1 MWSDTG
7 ASLKGRHSLQVS
19 SSSRPECVRHVW
31 HCTRGRVAAAL
42 LAAAG
47 STALA
52 WASQDALRDP
62 PMQQADALR
71 IRGGIAADMQGNVR
85 KVPVDPA
92 MQKPQILRGDLMGQP
107 VTPAPEV
114 LRLWSPEVLST
125 VKISAKV
132 RAAVAALDSTEF
144 QERREA
150 SSALMDASVAPEQLF
165 ATLDREQLSTEQRER
180 LLAAAREKVLALPRG
195 ALGIRMQPSGDP
207 QRPGVE
213 IIMLLPG
220 MPASAVLKVGDRI
233 EEIDGKSVTNSN
245 DLVDLI
251 QSRLPGDT
259 VKLRVARPER
269 DERGRPRL
277 DGQGGFVEQRLN
289 VDMQL
294 TTAADLDKF
303 EGQFPSMSR
312 SLVLERRLLA
322 LQQAEERFAPKPIAV
337 RRRGPEEPVDLD
349 VPGAP

>member
-1 MWSDTG
+1 MSSD
-7 ASLKGRHSLQVS
+7 ASV
-19 SSSRPECVRHVW
+19 SSRPSDGSGARQGWQRKRVI
-31 HCTRGRVAAAL
+31 VAAAL
-42 LAAAG
+42 LATAG

-52 WASQDALRDP
+52 WTSQDALRDAQA
-62 PMQQADALR
+62 QQVDALR
-71 IRGGIAADMQGNVR
+71 ILGGVAADAQGNLR
-85 KVPVDPA
+85 KIPGNPA
-92 MQKPQILRGDLMGQP
+92 IAQPQAWRGDLMGQP
-107 VTPAPEV
+107 TTPAPEV
-114 LRLWSPEVLST
+114 LRLWSPELLASIKV
-125 VKISAKV
+125 SAKV
-132 RAAVAALDSTEF
+132 RAAVAALDSAAF
-144 QERREA
+144 NERSAA
-150 SSALMDASVAPEQLF
+150 SSVLIDASVPPEQLF
-165 ATLDREQLSTEQRER
+165 AVLDRETLSTEQRER
-180 LLAAAREKVLALPRG
+180 LLAAAREKVLSLPRG

-233 EEIDGKSVTNSN
+233 EEIDGKSIANSN

-251 QSRLPGDT
+251 QSRLHGDR
-259 VKLRVARPER
+259 VRLRIARPER

-277 DGQGGFVEQRLN
+277 DGQGAFVEQRLN
-289 VDMQL
+289 VDIQL

-337 RRRGPEEPVDLD
+337 RRRT
-349 VPGAP
+349 GAESGDTDPPNAP

>member
-1 MWSDTG
+1 MSSDAAAPLRT
-7 ASLKGRHSLQVS
+7 SQVS
-19 SSSRPECVRHVW
+19 HARHAW
-31 HCTRGRVAAAL
+31 QRKRATVAAAL

-52 WASQDALRDP
+52 WASQGAVRDAQG
-62 PMQQADALR
+62 QQVDALR
-71 IRGGIAADMQGNVR
+71 IRGGVAADVQENVR
-85 KVPVDPA
+85 KVPVNPA
-92 MQKPQILRGDLMGQP
+92 LQQPQLWRGDLMGQP
-107 VTPAPEV
+107 TTPAPEV
-114 LRLWSPEVLST
+114 LRLWSPEVLAS

-132 RAAVAALDSTEF
+132 RAAVAALDSAVF
-144 QERREA
+144 SERSEA
-150 SSALMDASVAPEQLF
+150 SRVLTDASVAPEQLF
-165 ATLDREQLSTEQRER
+165 AVLDREQLSTEQRER
-180 LLAAAREKVLALPRG
+180 LLAAAREKVIALPRG

-220 MPASAVLKVGDRI
+220 MPASTVLKVGDRI
-233 EEIDGKSVTNSN
+233 EEIDGKPISNSN

-289 VDMQL
+289 IDMQL

-337 RRRGPEEPVDLD
+337 RRRGSTEPADLD

>member
-1 MWSDTG
+1 MLSDA
-7 ASLKGRHSLQVS
+7 ASPLESAHVSQLVRSSQPSLARHALQ
-19 SSSRPECVRHVW
+19 RA
-31 HCTRGRVAAAL
+31 RVAAVL
-42 LAAAG
+42 LAVMSATG
-47 STALA
+47 LA
-52 WASQDALRDP
+52 WTSQNAPRGGQE
-62 PMQQADALR
+62 QQIDALR
-71 IRGGIAADMQGNVR
+71 IRGGAAGDAQGNVR
-85 KVPVDPA
+85 KVPVNPA
-92 MQKPQILRGDLMGQP
+92 LQQPQVWRGDLMGQP
-107 VTPAPEV
+107 PTPAPEV
-114 LRLWSPEVLST
+114 LRLWSPEVLSS

-132 RAAVAALDSTEF
+132 RAAVTALDSAVF
-144 QERREA
+144 NERSEA
-150 SSALMDASVAPEQLF
+150 SRVLADASVPPEQLF
-165 ATLDREQLSTEQRER
+165 AVLDREELSTEQRER
-180 LLAAAREKVLALPRG
+180 LLAVAQEKVIALPRG
-195 ALGIRMQPSGDP
+195 ALGIRMQPSGDL

-233 EEIDGKSVTNSN
+233 EEIDGKPVSNSN

-294 TTAADLDKF
+294 ATAADLDKF

-337 RRRGPEEPVDLD
+337 RRRGSEEPTDLD

>member
-1 MWSDTG
+1 MSSDGSVLLTARHAI
-7 ASLKGRHSLQVS
+7 AS
-19 SSSRPECVRHVW
+19 
-31 HCTRGRVAAAL
+31 AL
-42 LAAAG
+42 LAAVG

-52 WASQDALRDP
+52 LSSQDALRDVQP
-62 PMQQADALR
+62 QQAEGLR
-71 IRGGIAADMQGNVR
+71 IRGGVAVDAQGLVR
-85 KVPVDPA
+85 KVPMNPA
-92 MQKPQILRGDLMGQP
+92 LQQPQAWRGDLMGQP
-107 VTPAPEV
+107 LTAAPEV
-114 LRLWSPEVLST
+114 LRLWSREVLDA
-125 VKISAKV
+125 VKISPKV
-132 RAAVAALDSTEF
+132 RAAVAALDSSQFTE
-144 QERREA
+144 RSDA
-150 SSALMDASVAPEQLF
+150 SRALTDASVPPEQLF
-165 ATLDREQLSTEQRER
+165 AVLDRDQLSTEQRER
-180 LLAAAREKVLALPRG
+180 LLAAVREKVVALPRG

-233 EEIDGKSVTNSN
+233 EEIDGKPIANSN

-277 DGQGGFVEQRLN
+277 DGQGGFVEQRLH

-322 LQQAEERFAPKPIAV
+322 LQQAEERFAPKPITV
-337 RRRGPEEPVDLD
+337 RRRGSDEPADGDGPE
-349 VPGAP
+349 AP

>member
-1 MWSDTG
+1 MSNDAEPLRRG
-7 ASLKGRHSLQVS
+7 SRVAPSLQCRSV
-19 SSSRPECVRHVW
+19 P
-31 HCTRGRVAAAL
+31 VAAAL
-42 LAAAG
+42 LAAMG

-52 WASQDALRDP
+52 WTSQDALRDA
-62 PMQQADALR
+62 Q
-71 IRGGIAADMQGNVR
+71 GGNMR
-85 KVPVDPA
+85 KVPVKPA
-92 MQKPQILRGDLMGQP
+92 VQQPQAWRGDVMGQP

-114 LRLWSPEVLST
+114 LRLWSPEVLSS
-125 VKISAKV
+125 VKVSGKV
-132 RAAVAALDSTEF
+132 RAAVAALDSSVF
-144 QERREA
+144 NERSEA
-150 SSALMDASVAPEQLF
+150 SRVLTDASVAPEQLF
-165 ATLDREQLSTEQRER
+165 AVLDRETLSTEQRER
-180 LLAAAREKVLALPRG
+180 LLAVVREKVIALPRG

-220 MPASAVLKVGDRI
+220 MPASTVLKVGDRI
-233 EEIDGKSVTNSN
+233 EEIDGKPITNSN

-251 QSRLPGDT
+251 QSRLPGES

-269 DERGRPRL
+269 DERGRPKL
-277 DGQGGFVEQRLN
+277 DGQGGFVEQRMH

-337 RRRGPEEPVDLD
+337 LRRGGEMPNEPD

>member
-1 MWSDTG
+1 V
-7 ASLKGRHSLQVS
+7 KVS
-19 SSSRPECVRHVW
+19 
-31 HCTRGRVAAAL
+31 G
-42 LAAAG
+42 
-47 STALA
+47 
-52 WASQDALRDP
+52 
-62 PMQQADALR
+62 
-71 IRGGIAADMQGNVR
+71 
-85 KVPVDPA
+85 
-92 MQKPQILRGDLMGQP
+92 
-107 VTPAPEV
+107 
-114 LRLWSPEVLST
+114 
-125 VKISAKV
+125 KV
-132 RAAVAALDSTEF
+132 RAAVAALDSSVF
-144 QERREA
+144 NERSEA
-150 SSALMDASVAPEQLF
+150 SRVLTDASVAPEQLF
-165 ATLDREQLSTEQRER
+165 AVLDRETLSTEQRER
-180 LLAAAREKVLALPRG
+180 LLAAAREKVIALPRG

-233 EEIDGKSVTNSN
+233 EEIDGKPVANSN

-251 QSRLPGDT
+251 QSRLPGES

-269 DERGRPRL
+269 DERGRPKL

-322 LQQAEERFAPKPIAV
+322 LQQAEERFAPKPIPV
-337 RRRGPEEPVDLD
+337 RRRGSEVPGELD

>member
-1 MWSDTG
+1 LCHG
-7 ASLKGRHSLQVS
+7 
-19 SSSRPECVRHVW
+19 
-31 HCTRGRVAAAL
+31 
-42 LAAAG
+42 
-47 STALA
+47 
-52 WASQDALRDP
+52 
-62 PMQQADALR
+62 QQAF
-71 IRGGIAADMQGNVR
+71 
-85 KVPVDPA
+85 
-92 MQKPQILRGDLMGQP
+92 
-107 VTPAPEV
+107 T
-114 LRLWSPEVLST
+114 
-125 VKISAKV
+125 
-132 RAAVAALDSTEF
+132 
-144 QERREA
+144 
-150 SSALMDASVAPEQLF
+150 
-165 ATLDREQLSTEQRER
+165 
-180 LLAAAREKVLALPRG
+180 
-195 ALGIRMQPSGDP
+195 
-207 QRPGVE
+207 
-213 IIMLLPG
+213 LLPG

-233 EEIDGKSVTNSN
+233 EEIDGKPVSNSN

-337 RRRGPEEPVDLD
+337 RRRGSEEPTDLD